1 MVNLT
6 NDLGLTQ
13 SIFEFGF
20 KIMIIIFILTLTRV
34 KDQPESWLKSGP
46 RSTRSSF
53 KIIIIIIFI
62 ITLTWVNSL
71 PNLWP
76 GPDPCR
82 PSSQVLN
89 LL

>member
-1 MVNLT
+1 MVNL
-6 NDLGLTQ
+6 DR
-13 SIFEFGF
+13 F
-20 KIMIIIFILTLTRV
+20 KIMIIIFIFMLIRV
-34 KDQPESWLKSGP
+34 KGQPDSWLKSGP

-62 ITLTWVNSL
+62 FTLTWVNSL
-71 PNLWP
+71 PNLWR